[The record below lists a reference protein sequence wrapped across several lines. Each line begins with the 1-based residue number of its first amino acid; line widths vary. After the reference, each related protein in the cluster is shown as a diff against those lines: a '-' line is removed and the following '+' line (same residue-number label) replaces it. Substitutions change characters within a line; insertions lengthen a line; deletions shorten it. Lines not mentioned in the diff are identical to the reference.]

1 MSQFKQIMQDT
12 FAKRREIKKISPAHD
27 EKHCENVAL
36 YGGQIAEAISKK
48 SNVDFVKTKEIAEI
62 AGYMHDIVREP
73 KETQPHGP
81 EGAKWL
87 LYGAGFN
94 SEKNDNWLIMP
105 PQFELNFND
114 AEMIAYAIASHENKL
129 KDVIANSLFDSEKSI
144 KNISTVS
151 VKIADALLEASGYR
165 VVERRAF
172 FVGNERV
179 NNGDL
184 KYLNE
189 MYGEKAPIMAVL
201 GETQIRL
208 YGKNNLNDYPAWLQ
222 PVAEELHA
230 IQYRFYTSLMKSMN
244 YSLFDEVKLA
254 EKFVGKFPKFDNEL
268 YEKIKN
274 APHLTG
280 EMSNNKII
288 FDNILAGIKSAEGK
302 EILNV
307 LKMISKTHSMQ
318 EALKIWN
325 STNNDFSEGIN
336 KYNSGDNEQLVKRIT
351 EKLMV

>member
-1 MSQFKQIMQDT
+1 MAQQFKQIMQDT

-27 EKHCENVAL
+27 EKHCENVAV
-36 YGGQIAEAISKK
+36 YGGKIAENISKK
-48 SNVDFVKTKEIAEI
+48 SFNINIERAKKITEI

-81 EGAKWL
+81 EGAKWV
-87 LYGAGFN
+87 LYGAGYN
-94 SEKNDNWLIMP
+94 SEKNDNWFIMP
-105 PQFELNFND
+105 PKFELNYND
-114 AEMIAYAIASHENKL
+114 AEMVAYAISSHESNLKMVIENSGFDLNK
-129 KDVIANSLFDSEKSI
+129 DI
-144 KNISTVS
+144 KNISAVS

-189 MYGEKAPIMAVL
+189 IYGPDAPIMAVL

-208 YGKNNLNDYPAWLQ
+208 YGKNNLNDYPLWLQ

-230 IQYRFYTSLMKSMN
+230 IQYRFYTNLMKSMG
-244 YSLFDEVKLA
+244 YSLYDETKLA
-254 EKFVGKFPKFDNEL
+254 LKFVGTFPKFGDDVL
-268 YEKIKN
+268 EKIKN
-274 APHLTG
+274 EHHLTG
-280 EMSNNKII
+280 QMSDNPII
-288 FDNILAGIKSAEGK
+288 LTNIMQGIKNDS

-307 LKMISKTHSMQ
+307 LRMVSKTHSMQ
-318 EALKIWN
+318 EALNIWN
-325 STNNDFSEGIN
+325 TTNNDFSEGIN
-336 KYNSGDNEQLVKRIT
+336 KYNSGNNDELVARVT
-351 EKLMV
+351 EKLIL